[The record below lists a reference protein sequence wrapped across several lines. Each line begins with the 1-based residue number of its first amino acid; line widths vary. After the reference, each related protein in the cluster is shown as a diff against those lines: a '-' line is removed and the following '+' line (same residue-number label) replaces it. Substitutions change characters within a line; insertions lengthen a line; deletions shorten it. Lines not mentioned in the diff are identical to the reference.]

1 MKKNEMGGAR
11 EKYGRERTGLVAK
24 TEGKRLL
31 GRPRH
36 RRQNNT
42 KMDLK
47 QIGLEGM
54 DWIDVAEDR
63 DKWRTDVNTVMNIR
77 AS

>member
-31 GRPRH
+31 G
-36 RRQNNT
+36 
-42 KMDLK
+42 DLDTDDR
-47 QIGLEGM
+47 IILN
-54 DWIDVAEDR
+54 WILN
-63 DKWRTDVNTVMNIR
+63 K
-77 AS
+77 